1 MVVKSKGIPAK
12 CPKHSGLGIIVICPD
27 TIILLMNQIHLIEP
41 YQTLWHRGL
50 QACLQ
55 FSRLAIISGSFMNQR
70 KWETVTYWVCCFPLF
85 ASFRVI
91 WLQCALAACWFS
103 GKKVEGGGVKRPHPV
118 PSGKPVHDGP
128 AAQWWTW
135 FQSKLLLV
143 PKKLCQTQT
152 GKLDETCWKWRSQQT
167 HVLQVDTSY

>member
-1 MVVKSKGIPAK
+1 MLLNSGGNYSDLSRHYHTIDEPNPSNRTIPNPLA
-12 CPKHSGLGIIVICPD
+12 SGTTCLLAVFKACHYFGIIYEP
-27 TIILLMNQIHLIEP
+27 TEMGMLLTGFVVFHCL
-41 YQTLWHRGL
+41 HRLGWYDFNAPL
-50 QACLQ
+50 L
-55 FSRLAIISGSFMNQR
+55 LVGSVGR
-70 KWETVTYWVCCFPLF
+70 KW
-85 ASFRVI
+85 R
-91 WLQCALAACWFS
+91 
-103 GKKVEGGGVKRPHPV
+103 GGVKRPHPV